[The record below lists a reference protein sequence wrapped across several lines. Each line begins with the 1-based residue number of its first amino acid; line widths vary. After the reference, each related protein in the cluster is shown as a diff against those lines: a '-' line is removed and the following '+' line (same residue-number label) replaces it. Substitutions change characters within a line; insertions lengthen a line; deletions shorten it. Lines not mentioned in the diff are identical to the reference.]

1 MDKRMSGVLLHPTS
15 LPSPYGI
22 GDMGNGAYEFVDFL
36 AEAGQKLW
44 QVLPLGPTGYGD
56 SPYQLFSSFA
66 GQSLIISPDEL
77 IKLGLLK
84 EVDVMACIPK
94 WGERVDYGMVLDY
107 KNFLFRKA
115 YDRFLLNEN
124 EELATRYQQFIRNNA
139 FWLEDYAMYMACKDD
154 EGGKAWTEWP
164 TKYKKPTTA
173 DKEDISRKLSRRMG
187 YYRFIQFIFFEQ
199 WMKLKEYAND
209 KGVRIIGDMPIFVA
223 FDSADVWGAKEQFQ
237 LDEDGFPTV
246 VAGVP
251 PDYFS
256 ATGQLWGNPIYDWE
270 VMKADRYSWW
280 IARIRQ
286 QLMLYDYVRIDHFR
300 GFEAYWEIPYGEENA
315 INGRWVKGPDHD
327 FFNRV
332 REVFGDKLPI
342 IAEDLGIITPE
353 VEALR
358 DDFNLP
364 GMKVLQF
371 AFDSDAENF
380 YLTHNHVVNS
390 ICYTG
395 THDNDTTAGWF
406 ETASAYTREHCTEYL
421 RIHENDSI
429 AWVMISVALSSV
441 SKIAIIPMQDLL
453 ELGSEGRMNT
463 PGVPNGNW
471 SWRCKREDFSKELSE
486 KLLKLTKLYGR

>member
-22 GDMGNGAYEFVDFL
+22 GDMGAGAYEFVDFL
-36 AEAGQKLW
+36 AESGQKLW

-66 GQSLIISPDEL
+66 GQPLIISPDEL
-77 IKLGLLK
+77 IKMGLLEEK
-84 EVDVMACIPK
+84 DVSYIPE
-94 WGERVDYGMVLDY
+94 WGDKADYGKALDY
-107 KNFLFRKA
+107 KTFLFRKA
-115 YDRFLLNEN
+115 YDRFLLNED
-124 EELATRYQQFIRNNA
+124 EELALKYQQFIRNNA
-139 FWLEDYAMYMACKDD
+139 FWLEDYALYMACKEA
-154 EGGKAWTEWP
+154 EGGKAWNEWINQYRNP
-164 TKYKKPTTA
+164 SAA
-173 DKEDISRKLSRRMG
+173 DKEELSRKLFRRIE

-199 WMKLKEYAND
+199 WIKLKEYANA
-209 KGVRIIGDMPIFVA
+209 KGVKIIGDMPIFVA
-223 FDSADVWGAKEQFQ
+223 YDSADVWAARELFK
-237 LDEDGFPTV
+237 LDEEGFPTV

-256 ATGQLWGNPIYDWE
+256 ATGQLWGNPLYDWE
-270 VMKADRYSWW
+270 VMKASGYDWW

-327 FFNRV
+327 FFNRI

-358 DDFNLP
+358 DDFGLP

-371 AFDSDAENF
+371 AFDSDADNF
-380 YLTHNHVVNS
+380 YLPHNHVVNS

-406 ETASAYTREHCTEYL
+406 ETASEYTKKHCREYL
-421 RIHENDSI
+421 RVADDDSI
-429 AWVMISVALSSV
+429 AWVMTAAAFASV
-441 SKIAIIPMQDLL
+441 SRIAIVPMQDLL
-453 ELGSEGRMNT
+453 ELGQEGRMNT
-463 PGVPNGNW
+463 PSVPAGNW
-471 SWRCKREDFSKELSE
+471 SWRVRSEDFSKALSE
-486 KLLKLTKLYGR
+486 KLYKLTRLYGR